1 MTPPPDPVADPWMGA
16 DEFEELV
23 ADALEQIPAELLGLV
38 DNCLLVVEDRNPDE
52 PDLLGLYEGVPL
64 TERDGGYT
72 GYLPDRITVFRLPTL
87 EFCRTRQE
95 VADEVLTTVVH
106 EIAHFF
112 GIDDDRL
119 HHLGWG

>member
-1 MTPPPDPVADPWMGA
+1 MTTPPDPVADPWMGA

-52 PDLLGLYEGVPL
+52 
-64 TERDGGYT
+64 
-72 GYLPDRITVFRLPTL
+72 
-87 EFCRTRQE
+87 
-95 VADEVLTTVVH
+95 VLTTVVH